1 MRNIT
6 PAGRGHNRRGV
17 LPAGLMSLPA
27 GLLILAALSPAA
39 GCGGDQRR
47 AAPPASAVAQVKLDV
62 TALDDWLAILDRLE
76 DGKTVPAESYQQLF
90 ELPAYAL
97 QGKDPRIFSPGILQK
112 CTEYACLSAAGDT
125 ADVTPPRR
133 TDIVANCD
141 YLRRRADEARD
152 FASVLAD
159 DQYRSRVWELARRW
173 VGESRLPGS
182 ITVHVMVG
190 PTSLGFQAPDHV
202 ILDAGLALA
211 AGKEQAARMTASRLY
226 AELAPPSGPQPPSA
240 TSGREALRQTMRFL
254 HHGAVIAWIAGGAD
268 LEFDGRHDHL
278 GAPRRETRTTQER
291 AAGLLTYSFRLL
303 EGMLDPGH
311 EDLLQDNGKA
321 VDDLLRSRWGYETL
335 GFAMAEVIASRGGE
349 EALLA
354 LSGDTAAFLNA
365 YQSAL
370 GADSVMPPF
379 PPQLLEQLSG
389 LVREP

>member
-6 PAGRGHNRRGV
+6 PSGRGHNRRGI
-17 LPAGLMSLPA
+17 LPTGLLSLPA

-47 AAPPASAVAQVKLDV
+47 AAPPASAVTQVKLDV
-62 TALDDWLAILDRLE
+62 TALNDWLAILDRLE
-76 DGKTVPAESYQQLF
+76 SGKTVPAESYQQLF

-112 CTEYACLSAAGDT
+112 CTEYAYRRASGDN
-125 ADVTPPRR
+125 ADVTSPRR

-152 FASVLAD
+152 FAGVLAD

-182 ITVHVMVG
+182 VTVHVMVG

-226 AELAPPSGPQPPSA
+226 AELAPPSGPQPPAA

-254 HHGAVIAWIAGGAD
+254 HHGAVIAWIAGGAE

-303 EGMLDPGH
+303 EGMLDPGS

-379 PPQLLEQLSG
+379 PPRLLEQLSG

>member
-6 PAGRGHNRRGV
+6 PAGRGHNRRGDQPV
-17 LPAGLMSLPA
+17 GPLILAAS
-27 GLLILAALSPAA
+27 LLILAALAAAA
-39 GCGGDQRR
+39 GCDGDQRR
-47 AAPPASAVAQVKLDV
+47 SAPSANAVAQVKVDV

-76 DGKTVPAESYQQLF
+76 NGKPVPAESYQRLF
-90 ELPAYAL
+90 ELPAYVL

-112 CTEYACLSAAGDT
+112 CTEYACRSAVGDT
-125 ADVTPPRR
+125 ADVAPPRR

-152 FASVLAD
+152 FAGVLAD

-173 VGESRLPGS
+173 IGEARLPGS
-182 ITVHVMVG
+182 LTIHAMVG

-226 AELAPPSGPQPPSA
+226 AELAPPSGPQPPA
-240 TSGREALRQTMRFL
+240 AASGREALRQTLRFL
-254 HHGAVIAWIAGGAD
+254 HHGAVIAWIAGGAE
-268 LEFDGRHDHL
+268 LEFDGRHHHL

-291 AAGLLTYSFRLL
+291 AADLLTYSFRIL
-303 EGMLDPGH
+303 EGMLDPGR
-311 EDLLQDNGKA
+311 EDLLQAHGKA

-335 GFAMAEVIASRGGE
+335 GFAMAEAIASRGGE